1 MIFNIFLSRITKTQ
15 ASISLTK
22 KMLIAQKLS
31 SFSFNTMRS
40 LFPFS
45 RLILPV
51 VCSALS
57 MLWLW
62 CCFPINSHAQ
72 TQPDMVWE
80 QTNGPEG
87 GYISSFAVSGTS
99 IFAGTWWGRG
109 IFRSTDNGASWVAVN
124 TGLPM
129 GGAIAALL
137 ASGGS
142 LFAAT
147 GRGISRSDNNGES
160 WVDAST
166 GLTSPIVYSLT
177 AKGNTLFAVTNRGIH
192 RSTNKGA
199 SWTVVNTGLT
209 DLSVSALIAS
219 DSAVFAG
226 TNSGSIFRSTDDGA
240 TWIAVRVPPN
250 RPFGASFFIQSLA
263 VKDNILFA
271 AVPGGILRSTDNG
284 TSWTL
289 FNVNFLATS
298 FAIIGNTLL
307 ATTRNGTLF
316 FSTNNGASWT
326 PIHTGLA
333 DRVGNIIVS
342 GSTIF
347 AGGLDGILR
356 STDNGKS
363 WTVANNGLRIT
374 TVNALS
380 ANGHTL
386 FAGAD
391 EGIFRSRD
399 NNGKWTNM
407 NTKAV
412 NISSS
417 LAIIAIDSNTV
428 LAGFKNTVLR
438 SVDSGASWSSTALSG
453 NWTYTGGIRSFLV
466 IGSTVL
472 AATERGRIFR
482 STDSGMIWNDLNAT
496 GLPGANTIAV
506 SGGGAILTR
515 TLSSFARIGNTLFA
529 GFDGYD
535 GGGVFR
541 SLDNGASWTAAGLP
555 NARIFSL
562 CVSGSSTLF
571 AGTNNGGVFRS
582 TDNGASWTAVNI
594 GLTNED
600 VHSLLMTNNILFVG
614 TRRGGVFRSVN
625 KGRTW
630 TAVNRGL
637 THPDVRSLAVIDT
650 TLFAGTFAGG
660 VFRAT
665 IPPVTPELIANPE
678 EISLGSTP
686 FNGSTTGATF
696 TVIGENLSSPVS
708 ITAPSGVLLFNPAT
722 ETWGQSF
729 SLPINADGSVEQNVA
744 VRLDS
749 SRAGLVGRIGATGSP
764 AFINLMSGTTSAQV
778 GVNGEVLP
786 PPTSLTA
793 NPQQISL
800 GNIILNARTTLTTF
814 TVTGVNLP
822 ASVSITAPN
831 GALLLN
837 PTTGTWTQ
845 TLTLTRSSTGNI
857 EQQIS
862 VRLDSSRLGL
872 LGRIGNT
879 GTPAF
884 ISVVSDTLS
893 ARVQVSGLVRE
904 APQLVALPDSLF
916 FGTLRLGN
924 PPPFTL
930 PTERKY
936 TLVGTNLTDT
946 LIITAPLGTQIFDS
960 VSNSWQ
966 STIRFPITPA
976 PFSANLRTTLTVR
989 IDSTRLGAISSLV
1002 QHESG
1007 LAQALVR
1014 IRGEVLPM
1022 PLLQAAPESLAF
1034 ASIVQGDSV
1043 GTREYVLTGSNL
1055 PANVVVTAPDGFL
1068 LLNPA
1073 TNTWVRSFTLATSG
1087 TGSVMQRIAV
1097 RMDSSLVRTFSNAAI
1112 THLSGT
1118 AAFSTQATVLVSG
1131 SVVPLTLPAD
1141 AETTLEL
1148 RLLTPRQPLLVR
1160 DTARVQIWLKD
1171 TRLNAPSRLHPR
1183 IIGRFLKNLRTTFK
1197 LDTNNLTVLG
1207 LRTTPAT
1214 KARLETMPQ
1223 TPRTT
1228 PFTSLVI
1235 ERVDTNTTRELLLAE
1250 VQLLATLGVATTN
1263 TFRIAQPT
1271 LWLESAAGIRWTQD
1285 TARVEFLTV
1294 FAPPRTTQTALTARV
1309 IPNPTTDFME
1319 LNYTLSRSSEKAV
1332 PVILLLSDM
1341 AGRTVKRV
1349 ELGWR
1354 TTGEIH
1360 QETVFLS
1367 SLVAGTYRLMLLAP
1381 HETITGRVDI
1391 LK

>member
-1 MIFNIFLSRITKTQ
+1 MRLSP
-15 ASISLTK
+15 S
-22 KMLIAQKLS
+22 
-31 SFSFNTMRS
+31 
-40 LFPFS
+40 FS
-45 RLILPV
+45 RLVRRTVCAILSIV
-51 VCSALS
+51 
-57 MLWLW
+57 WLW
-62 CCFPINSHAQ
+62 CCLPISSHAQ

-80 QTNGPEG
+80 QTSGPEG
-87 GYISSFAVSGTS
+87 PSVVSFAVSGTN
-99 IFAGTWWGRG
+99 IFAET
-109 IFRSTDNGASWVAVN
+109 F
-124 TGLPM
+124 
-129 GGAIAALL
+129 
-137 ASGGS
+137 
-142 LFAAT
+142 
-147 GRGISRSDNNGES
+147 
-160 WVDAST
+160 
-166 GLTSPIVYSLT
+166 
-177 AKGNTLFAVTNRGIH
+177 
-192 RSTNKGA
+192 
-199 SWTVVNTGLT
+199 
-209 DLSVSALIAS
+209 
-219 DSAVFAG
+219 
-226 TNSGSIFRSTDDGA
+226 
-240 TWIAVRVPPN
+240 
-250 RPFGASFFIQSLA
+250 
-263 VKDNILFA
+263 
-271 AVPGGILRSTDNG
+271 PGGILRSTDNG
-284 TSWTL
+284 ASWTPVVSTGLRIDFTNQYFTLNRPFSSRILASGDNLFMITSKGVLRSTNNGTSSWTAVNLGLTNILGLAASGSTLFALTSTGIFRSTDNGNSWIPSNIRLTNTSIIFLDVSGNTVFAGASNGTVFRSTDDGVSWTAVSSGLGAGTTVESFAVSGGILFAGTSKGIFRSTDNGTSWTAVNSGL
-289 FNVNFLATS
+289 RNTFIFNLAVY
-298 FAIIGNTLL
+298 GNTIFTITANGYDPALL
-307 ATTRNGTLF
+307 YRSMDNGTSWIPLPLQTDYKIHSAIAVIGSTILVGSSNGISRSTDNGNTWTSANTGLRSSSVYSLGVSGNSLF
-316 FSTNNGASWT
+316 ATNGVFWENRVFRSMDNGNVWTNISLGLEDGYILGGSSITANGSTIFAAVERRFVGVASRVFRSVNNGASWT
-326 PIHTGLA
+326 GATLPGV
-333 DRVGNIIVS
+333 VGNPINSFAFKGDTVFAAGAGGIFRSTDNGTTWTTLNIGSTRFTVSHVAISGSAVIVS
-342 GSTIF
+342 SSDLGV
-347 AGGLDGILR
+347 LR
-356 STDNGKS
+356 STDNGMT
-363 WTVANNGLRIT
+363 WTALNLGGTILIT
-374 TVNALS
+374 T
-380 ANGHTL
+380 
-386 FAGAD
+386 
-391 EGIFRSRD
+391 
-399 NNGKWTNM
+399 
-407 NTKAV
+407 
-412 NISSS
+412 
-417 LAIIAIDSNTV
+417 
-428 LAGFKNTVLR
+428 
-438 SVDSGASWSSTALSG
+438 
-453 NWTYTGGIRSFLV
+453 
-466 IGSTVL
+466 GST
-472 AATERGRIFR
+472 IFVK
-482 STDSGMIWNDLNAT
+482 TH
-496 GLPGANTIAV
+496 V
-506 SGGGAILTR
+506 
-515 TLSSFARIGNTLFA
+515 
-529 GFDGYD
+529 
-535 GGGVFR
+535 
-541 SLDNGASWTAAGLP
+541 NG
-555 NARIFSL
+555 IY
-562 CVSGSSTLF
+562 
-571 AGTNNGGVFRS
+571 RS
-582 TDNGASWTAVNI
+582 TDNGASWTAVNT
-594 GLTNED
+594 GLTTRN
-600 VHSLLMTNNILFVG
+600 VNSLLMSGKTLFAG
-614 TRRGGVFRSVN
+614 TDMGVFRTVN
-625 KGRTW
+625 NGRTW
-630 TAVNRGL
+630 TAVNTGL
-637 THPDVRSLAVIDT
+637 MNKYVSSLAAIGN
-650 TLFAGTFAGG
+650 TLFAGTIGGG

-678 EISLGSTP
+678 EIALGSTP

-722 ETWGQSF
+722 GTWGQSF
-729 SLPINADGSVEQNVA
+729 TLPINADGSVEQNVA

-930 PTERKY
+930 PTERRY

-946 LIITAPLGTQIFDS
+946 LIITTPVGAQIFDS

-1073 TNTWVRSFTLATSG
+1073 TNSWVRSFTLSTSG
-1087 TGSVMQRIAV
+1087 TGSVMQRISV

-1131 SVVPLTLPAD
+1131 SIVPLTLPAD

-1214 KARLETMPQ
+1214 KARLETTPQ

-1228 PFTSLVI
+1228 PFTRLVI
-1235 ERVDTNTTRELLLAE
+1235 ERVDTSSTRELLLAE
-1250 VQLLATLGVATTN
+1250 VQLLTTLGIATTN
-1263 TFRIAQPT
+1263 TFRIAEST
-1271 LWLESAAGIRWTQD
+1271 LWLESATGIRWTQD
-1285 TARVEFLTV
+1285 TAQIQIRPV
-1294 FAPPRTTQTALTARV
+1294 FAPPRTTQTAVKANTVMARV
-1309 IPNPTTDFME
+1309 VPNPSAGEVE
-1319 LNYTLSRSSEKAV
+1319 LRYRLSRSAETQAQETV
-1332 PVILLLSDM
+1332 PLVMLITDM
-1341 AGRTVKRV
+1341 AGRTLQRV
-1349 ELGWR
+1349 ELGQR
-1354 TTGEIH
+1354 KTGEQQ
-1360 QETVFLS
+1360 QETVSLRG
-1367 SLVAGTYRLMLLAP
+1367 LVAGTYRVVLIAP
-1381 HETITGRVDI
+1381 NETITGRVDI